1 MTTKLN
7 FTKAALDSLP
17 LPAPG
22 QRVTY
27 HDTHKLASGLLLR
40 VTSTGVKAFCVF
52 RWIGGEA
59 KPERVTIGR
68 YPAMTI
74 EEARGKA
81 KEISADIAKGV
92 NPAGKLRQAKAET
105 TFGDF
110 WQEFIERHARVR
122 NKART
127 VEEAEKTFR
136 NYLAALAGRKLSKI
150 ERADCQR
157 LHHDIAKKTSG
168 ATANRALAV
177 LSSVLSV
184 ARDWGYVTSENPA
197 KGVKKFKEQAR
208 GRFIQPDELPRFWQ
222 SLLDEPSRDL
232 ADFFMLAL
240 LTGARR
246 SNVLAMRWEDVSFDR
261 AEWRIPETK
270 NGDPLTVPLVP
281 EVVNLLRERQYR
293 APSEWVF
300 PGEGRTGHL
309 VEPKT
314 AWRRVLERAG
324 IEDLRLHDL
333 RRTLGSNMA
342 AAGVNTITTARTL
355 GHKTLTMALR
365 YQHLG
370 TDPRRAAIEA
380 GAGAILAN
388 AGVRETAEV
397 VPIKKARG

>member
-1 MTTKLN
+1 MSEETALN
-7 FTKAALDSLP
+7 FTKKTLDSLP
-17 LPAPG
+17 LPATG
-22 QRVTY
+22 QRATYRDTKTPGLQVRVT
-27 HDTHKLASGLLLR
+27 ASG
-40 VTSTGVKAFCVF
+40 VKTFTVF
-52 RWIGGEA
+52 RRVHGR
-59 KPERVTIGR
+59 PERVTLGR
-68 YPAMTI
+68 YPDMTI
-74 EEARGKA
+74 EQARKKA
-81 KEISADIAKGV
+81 AEVNAQIAKGES
-92 NPAGKLRQAKAET
+92 PAEKRRADKAEM
-105 TFGDF
+105 TFAEF
-110 WQEFIERHARVR
+110 WREYLDRHARIR
-122 NKART
+122 NKPRT
-127 VEEAEKTFR
+127 VEESEKTYR
-136 NYLAALAGRKLSKI
+136 NYLSGLAGRKLSKI
-150 ERADCQR
+150 GKADCQR
-157 LHHDIAKKTSG
+157 LHHDIAKRTSG

-177 LSSVLSV
+177 LSSALSV
-184 ARDWGYVTSENPA
+184 ARDWGYLTMENPA

-208 GRFIQPDELPRFWQ
+208 DRFIQSDELPRFWQ
-222 SLLDEPSRDL
+222 ALLDEPNRDL
-232 ADFFMLAL
+232 ADFFMVAL

-281 EVVNLLRERQYR
+281 EVVNLLRERR
-293 APSEWVF
+293 GGASGGEWVF

-397 VPIKKARG
+397 VPIKQARG